1 MADDESMKIRYQ
13 LFSLLAVFCVILPAS
28 SKSGLAD
35 LADLYQLPQTGLN
48 PREDVG
54 KGPSTPPK
62 NTALPVQHYNR
73 WLPLLGEQAVERGYE
88 LPLPFGIGI
97 NYMNIRQNIDV
108 KSIAFSGLGLG
119 NRALPGGLFA
129 IDASKTRQYS
139 QTRTLRLDTW
149 ILPFWDLYGITGQTR
164 GHSMSSVGVDS
175 DPDQFKGDLINQ
187 MIAGIIHGMHH
198 AGSFDNL
205 NFELKFKGNTYG
217 IGTVLAGG
225 SGDWYGLLDINY
237 TQTRFDI
244 LDGSITALTVSPRA
258 GYRVDTP
265 GLRAIG
271 LPPGKLNLWVGTMYQ
286 NVQQEFKGSLNDLS
300 MPASLKALMA
310 MANQKGE
317 GRFDVKQ
324 HLQSPWNILLGVQ
337 YSMTKHF
344 NLATE
349 LGFAERHSIM
359 VSGEYRF

>member
-28 SKSGLAD
+28 SKSGLAG

-48 PREDVG
+48 PREEVG
-54 KGPSTPPK
+54 KAPSAQPENTTPPH
-62 NTALPVQHYNR
+62 QHYER
-73 WLPLLGEQAVERGYE
+73 WFPLLGDEAVKMSYE
-88 LPLPFGIGI
+88 LPEPFGIGI
-97 NYMNIRQNIDV
+97 NYMNIRQNINV
-108 KSIAFSGLGLG
+108 KSTAFSGLGMG
-119 NRALPGGLFA
+119 NMVFPGDIFK

-149 ILPFWDLYGITGQTR
+149 VLPFWNVYGITGKTR
-164 GHSMSSVGVDS
+164 GHSISAIDVDS
-175 DPDQFKGDLINQ
+175 DPGQFKGNLINQ
-187 MIAGIIHGMHH
+187 MIAGIIHGMNN

-324 HLQSPWNILLGVQ
+324 HLQSPWNILLGAQ

>member
-1 MADDESMKIRYQ
+1 MADDGTMKNRYQ
-13 LFSLLAVFCVILPAS
+13 LFSLLAVFCIIFPAS
-28 SKSGLAD
+28 SKTGLPD
-35 LADLYQLPQTGLN
+35 LADLYPLPQTGLKTGGAVSE
-48 PREDVG
+48 R
-54 KGPSTPPK
+54 PSAPPK
-62 NTALPVQHYNR
+62 NTALPVKHYER
-73 WLPLLGEQAVERGYE
+73 WLPLLGDKAVQMGYD

-97 NYMNIRQNIDV
+97 NYMDIRQNINV
-108 KSIAFSGLGLG
+108 KSIGFSGLGLG
-119 NRALPGGLFA
+119 NRVLPGGLFT

-139 QTRTLRLDTW
+139 QTRTLRLDAW

-175 DPDQFKGDLINQ
+175 DPAQFKGDLINQ
-187 MIAGIIHGMHH
+187 MIAGIIHGMHN

-225 SGDWYGLLDINY
+225 TGDWYGLVDINY
-237 TQTRFDI
+237 TRTRFDI

-265 GLRAIG
+265 GIRILG

-300 MPASLKALMA
+300 MPAALKALMA

-324 HLQSPWNILLGVQ
+324 HLQSPLNILLGAQ
-337 YSMTKHF
+337 YSMTKQF

-349 LGFAERHSIM
+349 LGFAERNSIM